1 MNSISVHNSHIL
13 KYMVD
18 YEKREIILNTKSEDQ
33 ELIDIVFSNVVA
45 YLFEDAVIGCI
56 ILDLEE
62 WPVDD
67 VISCLGE
74 DYIMKHK
81 SYGWPFEF
89 ETIDD
94 FKNKVAT
101 DAIIIYNLA
110 SSYGMSGFI
119 LAKSVKYLTKNTIK
133 K

>member
-1 MNSISVHNSHIL
+1 MENISVHDSHIL
-13 KYMVD
+13 KYVVD
-18 YEKREIILNTKSEDQ
+18 YEKKEIILNTKSEDN
-33 ELIDIVFSNVVA
+33 ESMDIVFSDVVA
-45 YLFEDAVIGCI
+45 YLFEDAIIGCI

-62 WPVDD
+62 WPIDD
-67 VISCLGE
+67 VIGCLGE

-94 FKNKVAT
+94 FKNKVAK
-101 DAIIIYNLA
+101 DEIIIYNLA

-119 LAKSVKYLTKNTIK
+119 FAKSVKYLTKNTIK